1 MARKTKLATVMLSL
15 LAGGPASLSNAQ
27 STPKFEVAAIK
38 PCKEAEPGQRG
49 GGGNSSPG
57 RLNVKCDTVKGL
69 INEAYLLFENGRFR
83 VGLPPAIEGGPAW
96 VHSER
101 YEINARAESSVSLE
115 MMHGPMLQ
123 ALLED
128 RFKLRI
134 HRETRDVPVYALTIA
149 QSGLKLTPFK
159 EGSCTPVDRT
169 QFAPFSAPP
178 TPEQALKNCHA
189 RGTKEGLNL
198 KIEAH
203 GMTLDEFSKIFL
215 DTHTLGR
222 PVINKTGLTG
232 RFDFRLE
239 YAPDRGDLS
248 DNLGGGPSIFT
259 ALQEQLG
266 LRLESTK
273 GPVEILVIDSIARPS
288 EN

>member
-1 MARKTKLATVMLSL
+1 MFWCIR
-15 LAGGPASLSNAQ
+15 
-27 STPKFEVAAIK
+27 
-38 PCKEAEPGQRG
+38 
-49 GGGNSSPG
+49 
-57 RLNVKCDTVKGL
+57 CD
-69 INEAYLLFENGRFR
+69 
-83 VGLPPAIEGGPAW
+83 
-96 VHSER
+96 
-101 YEINARAESSVSLE
+101 
-115 MMHGPMLQ
+115 
-123 ALLED
+123 
-128 RFKLRI
+128 
-134 HRETRDVPVYALTIA
+134 
-149 QSGLKLTPFK
+149 
-159 EGSCTPVDRT
+159 
-169 QFAPFSAPP
+169 
-178 TPEQALKNCHA
+178 HA
-189 RGTKEGLNL
+189 NL
-198 KIEAH
+198 KIEAQ

-222 PVINKTGLTG
+222 AVINKTGLTG